1 MKMPLL
7 ALCATL
13 ALAACSST
21 PPTES
26 ASSST
31 PAESPAMPSTTT
43 PPMLAEDCKAEPAQQ
58 FVGKVAS
65 AEVAENARIASDSK
79 TVRVIKPGM
88 AVTMDYRGDRLN
100 INVDAANKIA
110 SVNCG

>member
-31 PAESPAMPSTTT
+31 AESPAMPSTTT
-43 PPMLAEDCKAEPAQQ
+43 PPMLAEECKAEPAQQ

-65 AEVAENARIASDSK
+65 AEVAENARIASGSK

-100 INVDAANKIA
+100 INVDADNKIA

>member
-13 ALAACSST
+13 ALAACSSS
-21 PPTES
+21 PA
-26 ASSST
+26 ASDSTAPT
-31 PAESPAMPSTTT
+31 PAESPAAVATTT
-43 PPMLAEDCKAEPAQQ
+43 PPMLADECKAEPAKQ
-58 FVGKVAS
+58 FIGKVAS
-65 AEVAENARIASDSK
+65 AEVVENARVASDAK
-79 TVRVIKPGM
+79 TARVIKPGM

-100 INVDAANKIA
+100 INVDADNKVA